1 MSLMVGGLQ
10 RQLRIGSSEEEGIT
24 SILSTRFTPTE
35 PTLQI
40 QTKAQG
46 QRASG
51 PWQAA
56 NPIPAGQ
63 QSVWLVAPAGM

>member
-1 MSLMVGGLQ
+1 MAGGLQ
-10 RQLRIGSSEEEGIT
+10 RQLQIGSSEEEGIS
-24 SILSTRFTPTE
+24 SIRSPRFTPTVQ
-35 PTLQI
+35 TLQT

-46 QRASG
+46 RRASG

>member
-1 MSLMVGGLQ
+1 MAGGP
-10 RQLRIGSSEEEGIT
+10 RREPRIGSSEEEGIT
-24 SILSTRFTPTE
+24 SILSPRFTLTKS
-35 PTLQI
+35 TLQI

-46 QRASG
+46 RWASG
-51 PWQAA
+51 PWQPA

>member
-1 MSLMVGGLQ
+1 MALTVGGPQ
-10 RQLRIGSSEEEGIT
+10 PQLRIGSSGGEGIT
-24 SILSTRFTPTE
+24 STPPPSPLHPNRTD
-35 PTLQI
+35 TSGSN
-40 QTKAQG
+40 K
-46 QRASG
+46 RASG